1 MNPPDSGAAATS
13 AMTGA
18 IRTESRKKSSGAIA
32 KRACDQCKFRK
43 IKASNILRFL
53 RTSFRSGVPLS
64 VFLFLSSFPGENL
77 RGPPVYF
84 DLTVFP
90 SLAGRANR
98 LSNCSVV
105 YPNHAGHVFPWAL
118 NAPFF
123 NRRRNVVP
131 LDSESECLPGS

>member
-64 VFLFLSSFPGENL
+64 VFLFLSSFPEKTSEVH
-77 RGPPVYF
+77 PCT
-84 DLTVFP
+84 LT
-90 SLAGRANR
+90 
-98 LSNCSVV
+98 
-105 YPNHAGHVFPWAL
+105 
-118 NAPFF
+118 
-123 NRRRNVVP
+123 
-131 LDSESECLPGS
+131 

>member
-1 MNPPDSGAAATS
+1 M
-13 AMTGA
+13 
-18 IRTESRKKSSGAIA
+18 
-32 KRACDQCKFRK
+32 
-43 IKASNILRFL
+43 
-53 RTSFRSGVPLS
+53 
-64 VFLFLSSFPGENL
+64 
-77 RGPPVYF
+77 YF

-123 NRRRNVVP
+123 NRRRNVDQ
-131 LDSESECLPGS
+131 LDSEFECLPGSDLLLSLMFIKSNYFDPLRM